1 MPDDQ
6 SGTTAPLK
14 RGDTVRTRPDVG
26 RPRRGVFLRYGQN
39 GLAQVQWNGNASV
52 TYLAEAQIEKVEEP
66 ANAG

>member
-1 MPDDQ
+1 MSEPRPEM
-6 SGTTAPLK
+6 TAPLK